1 MKPQKRQRAS
11 KSRLRLSFLKRSS
24 RDSKNFSARA
34 WLRLR
39 IWIAPAQHE
48 TRTSGDLL
56 KQTGVSTRKNRRH
69 RNLVWFTTRY
79 FARVNGFRQ
88 ESRWLCF
95 YRRKTSKYARL
106 CLKRRSAQSIMGI
119 PCA

>member
-1 MKPQKRQRAS
+1 MKERKKRRAS
-11 KSRLRLSFLKRSS
+11 KSRQRSCFLKRSS
-24 RDSKNFSARA
+24 RDRKSCSARA

-56 KQTGVSTRKNRRH
+56 KQTGVSTRKYRGH

-79 FARVNGFRQ
+79 FVRASGFPQ
-88 ESRWLCF
+88 ENRSLCS
-95 YRRKTSKYARL
+95 YRRKTSKYERS
-106 CLKRRSAQSIMGI
+106 CLKRRSAQSIMAI
-119 PCA
+119 PCG

>member
-11 KSRLRLSFLKRSS
+11 KSRLRLSLLKRSS
-24 RDSKNFSARA
+24 RDRKNFSARA

-56 KQTGVSTRKNRRH
+56 KQTGVSTRKNRGH
-69 RNLVWFTTRY
+69 RNLVWVTTRY
-79 FARVNGFRQ
+79 FVRASGFPQ
-88 ESRWLCF
+88 ENRSLCS
-95 YRRKTSKYARL
+95 YRRKTSKYERS
-106 CLKRRSAQSIMGI
+106 CLKRRS
-119 PCA
+119 

>member
-1 MKPQKRQRAS
+1 MKERKKRRAS
-11 KSRLRLSFLKRSS
+11 KSRQRSCFLKRSS
-24 RDSKNFSARA
+24 RDRKSCSARA

-56 KQTGVSTRKNRRH
+56 KQTGVSTRKNRRR

-79 FARVNGFRQ
+79 LVSASGVPQRNR
-88 ESRWLCF
+88 SLCT
-95 YRRKTSKYARL
+95 YRRKTSRCVHL
-106 CLKRRSAQSIMGI
+106 CRKH
-119 PCA
+119 